1 MTPHPDALEPE
12 PATCNS
18 ESVTWRDHYAGVF
31 AVATIGERRVA
42 GISGPWSGKFAL
54 TWWDRPLPQ
63 RQLELFDS
71 LEEARRAVEAWAS
84 RIHHG
89 APVAMATP
97 TLPRSRP
104 LAAAPSGLL
113 GRVVALFGQP
123 RGDRIEE
130 NIERL
135 RRSHAERDA
144 ALANIHFTAC
154 DEAAA
159 RS

>member
-1 MTPHPDALEPE
+1 MSTHQEATEPE
-12 PATCNS
+12 LPASTPQV
-18 ESVTWRDHYAGVF
+18 VTWRDQYAGVF

-71 LEEARRAVEAWAS
+71 LEAAREAVEAWAS
-84 RIHHG
+84 RIQHG
-89 APVAMATP
+89 APT
-97 TLPRSRP
+97 
-104 LAAAPSGLL
+104 AAASTRARAPAVAPTGLL
-113 GRVVALFGQP
+113 GRVVALFGHQ
-123 RGDRIEE
+123 RGERAGDS
-130 NIERL
+130 IERL
-135 RRSHAERDA
+135 RRSAERDA
-144 ALANIHFTAC
+144 TLAEIHFTAC